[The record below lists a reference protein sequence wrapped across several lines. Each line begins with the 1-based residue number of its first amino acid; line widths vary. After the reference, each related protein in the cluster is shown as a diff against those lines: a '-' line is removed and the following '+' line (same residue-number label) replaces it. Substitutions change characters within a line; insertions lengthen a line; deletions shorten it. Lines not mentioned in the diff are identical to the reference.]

1 VTGATV
7 DANGAGGPIRMP
19 RPHPAMLE
27 VDELLKACIMGKSR
41 SQGPGGQNRN
51 KVETHVTM
59 THTPT
64 GIEGQAGERRSSIEN
79 RAMAVRRLRLA
90 LALQVRTPVPLGEV
104 RSSLWLKRCPAAG
117 AGRISCSPD
126 HADFPAMIAE
136 ALDVI
141 DASVFDVRRAS
152 LRLGCTFSQLVK
164 LLKAHPPA
172 LVLVNAERAARG
184 EHGIK

>member
-1 VTGATV
+1 
-7 DANGAGGPIRMP
+7 
-19 RPHPAMLE
+19 MLA
-27 VDELLKACIMGKSR
+27 VDELVKSCVMGKSR
-41 SQGPGGQNRN
+41 SSGPGGQNRN

-64 GIEGQAGERRSSIEN
+64 GLEGQAGERRSSIEN
-79 RAMAVRRLRLA
+79 RSMAVKRLRLV
-90 LALQVRTPVPLGEV
+90 LALHVRTPVPLGEA
-104 RSSLWLKRCPAAG
+104 RSRMWLARCPPSG
-117 AGRISCSPD
+117 GGRISCSSEHD
-126 HADFPAMIAE
+126 DFAAMLAE

-141 DASVFDVRRAS
+141 DASAFDVRKAA

-172 LVLVNAERAARG
+172 LVMVNAERAARG